1 MTVIPRRNFKERL
14 QLYVIYLFFF
24 FWGGGGEGKRAWGKE
39 GIKGRGGRGGGGG
52 GEQVLVKRV
61 NKRPGVKVG
70 VGVRPYVGYM

>member
-14 QLYVIYLFFF
+14 QLYVNFL
-24 FWGGGGEGKRAWGKE
+24 GGGR
-39 GIKGRGGRGGGGG
+39 GG

-70 VGVRPYVGYM
+70 VGILPYVGFM

>member
-14 QLYVIYLFFF
+14 QLYVVFFF
-24 FWGGGGEGKRAWGKE
+24 FFV
-39 GIKGRGGRGGGGG
+39 GGGG

-70 VGVRPYVGYM
+70 VGVLPHVGYM

>member
-14 QLYVIYLFFF
+14 QLYVNFFF
-24 FWGGGGEGKRAWGKE
+24 FF
-39 GIKGRGGRGGGGG
+39 GGGGG

-70 VGVRPYVGYM
+70 VGVLPYVGFM